1 MRGIF
6 NRTYVDIYGMPCEK
20 KCAEKGNANSAI
32 VDEGLY
38 GQRFDVIE
46 GCAGRAGDFIGVR
59 TDYGYEGYVKCCDVI
74 IYNDIDGRKAF
85 AECEKNC
92 LVQVTKATA
101 DIMAEPSVSSV
112 RLMTV
117 TRGAVLISCCEVDCR
132 GYNSRTY
139 ECVESG
145 YICVRLYD
153 GRTGYIK
160 CPYIEKYPVPLDAKG
175 ISELS
180 DYQKTQLRER
190 LVSTAKSYLG
200 TQYRWGGKTPLGID
214 CSGLTSMSYMLNGIY
229 IYRDAKLMPGFPIRQ
244 IAYENME
251 KGDLLYFPGH
261 IAMYIG
267 DDDYIHSTARPGS
280 DGVVI
285 NSFNPNKEN
294 YRQDL
299 AQSIYAVGSLW
310 R

>member
-20 KCAEKGNANSAI
+20 KCAEKGNAKSAI

-117 TRGAVLISCCEVDCR
+117 TRGAVLISCCEMDCR

-139 ECVESG
+139 ECVG
-145 YICVRLYD
+145 
-153 GRTGYIK
+153 
-160 CPYIEKYPVPLDAKG
+160 
-175 ISELS
+175 SE
-180 DYQKTQLRER
+180 
-190 LVSTAKSYLG
+190 
-200 TQYRWGGKTPLGID
+200 
-214 CSGLTSMSYMLNGIY
+214 
-229 IYRDAKLMPGFPIRQ
+229 
-244 IAYENME
+244 
-251 KGDLLYFPGH
+251 
-261 IAMYIG
+261 
-267 DDDYIHSTARPGS
+267 
-280 DGVVI
+280 
-285 NSFNPNKEN
+285 
-294 YRQDL
+294 
-299 AQSIYAVGSLW
+299 
-310 R
+310 